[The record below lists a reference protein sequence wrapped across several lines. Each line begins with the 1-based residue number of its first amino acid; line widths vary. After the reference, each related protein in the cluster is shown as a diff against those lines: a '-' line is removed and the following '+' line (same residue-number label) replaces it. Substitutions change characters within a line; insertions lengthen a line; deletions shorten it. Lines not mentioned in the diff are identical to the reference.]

1 MNYQREVK
9 MERVLDEDK
18 LGLLRRKGIISE
30 EEIAIQVGDLFV
42 AENVTTRKR
51 RVISETSIVLDET
64 KRILKG

>member
-1 MNYQREVK
+1 